1 MQIKIGEGRKMD
13 YLLLILGFILLIKG
27 ADYFVDG
34 QFQRGKALEGAIDYY
49 RAYGS
54 GIWDKHAGTV
64 GQRDSG
70 HQGK

>member
-1 MQIKIGEGRKMD
+1 MD
-13 YLLLILGFILLIKG
+13 YLLLILGFILLIKERIILWT
-27 ADYFVDG
+27 AVPAW
-34 QFQRGKALEGAIDYY
+34 QALEGAIDYY